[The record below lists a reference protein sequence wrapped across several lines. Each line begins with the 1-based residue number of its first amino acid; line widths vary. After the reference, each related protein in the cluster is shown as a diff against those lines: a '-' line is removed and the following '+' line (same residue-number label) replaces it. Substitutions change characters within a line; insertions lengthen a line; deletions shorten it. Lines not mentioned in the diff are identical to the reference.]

1 MKALLLAAGLGNRLK
16 PITNQIPKCLV
27 PIHGRPLLGIWLDNL
42 WKHGVKQFLVNT
54 HYMPSKV
61 NEFLNSTKFKDEIRV
76 VHEPKLL
83 GTAGTV
89 WENRSWITEGGP
101 FFLIHADN
109 LSICNFTEFIRH
121 HENRPAN
128 VCMSMMTFKTKN
140 PQSCGIVRLRGDHI
154 VEEMYEKVENPP
166 GNIAN
171 GAVYIA
177 EPSMISSKFENAD
190 FSKDIIPSMM
200 GRIQAW
206 HNTVFH
212 EDIGT
217 IESYKYCNESNE
229 VSGLLE
235 KN

>member
-1 MKALLLAAGLGNRLK
+1 M
-16 PITNQIPKCLV
+16 
-27 PIHGRPLLGIWLDNL
+27 
-42 WKHGVKQFLVNT
+42 
-54 HYMPSKV
+54 
-61 NEFLNSTKFKDEIRV
+61 
-76 VHEPKLL
+76 
-83 GTAGTV
+83 
-89 WENRSWITEGGP
+89 
-101 FFLIHADN
+101 
-109 LSICNFTEFIRH
+109 
-121 HENRPAN
+121 
-128 VCMSMMTFKTKN
+128 
-140 PQSCGIVRLRGDHI
+140 
-154 VEEMYEKVENPP
+154 EEMYEKVENPP